1 MNISITVPQLFYD
14 LIARVYPGYLFLFML
29 KFSLK
34 DIDIGLTISSL
45 TPSTSSVGAIVNF
58 IEYIIL
64 CYFAGWILRSFSL
77 YGEDYK
83 ISRKNTPED
92 SAHKQP
98 SLDEMFQRIRL
109 KDEAVGFRIVKLRA
123 EVRMLDAARTGMLI
137 IFLIIYTTF
146 IFQKLSLI
154 SGTVQSDGIWILK
167 MLISLVLA
175 LAFHRS
181 LNPAMINYIGNVEIH
196 YKILIKENPST
207 MNEC

>member
-1 MNISITVPQLFYD
+1 
-14 LIARVYPGYLFLFML
+14 
-29 KFSLK
+29 
-34 DIDIGLTISSL
+34 
-45 TPSTSSVGAIVNF
+45 
-58 IEYIIL
+58 
-64 CYFAGWILRSFSL
+64 
-77 YGEDYK
+77 
-83 ISRKNTPED
+83 
-92 SAHKQP
+92 
-98 SLDEMFQRIRL
+98 MFQRIRL

-181 LNPAMINYIGNVEIH
+181 LNPARINYIGNVEIH
-196 YKILIKENPST
+196 YKILIEEKPST